1 MFSQWFSMLVHLRST
16 LKGAFMDQKL
26 WAEGKEKRDKA
37 ALYESG
43 IIPGRPKLQQEATA
57 ADKVVDDFLKGRIRV

>member
-1 MFSQWFSMLVHLRST
+1 MLVQLRST
-16 LKGAFMDQKL
+16 LKAAFMDQKL